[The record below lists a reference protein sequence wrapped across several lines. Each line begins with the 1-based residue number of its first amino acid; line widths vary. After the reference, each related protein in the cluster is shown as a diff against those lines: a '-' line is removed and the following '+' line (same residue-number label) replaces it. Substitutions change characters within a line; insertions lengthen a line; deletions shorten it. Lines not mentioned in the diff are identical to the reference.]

1 VPSTRVIAPPVL
13 VAAALVAGFAMWS
26 HSRHAARQG
35 REVVGSAQRPEVVD
49 SVSPPDS
56 VLLPYLHSLHFHSD
70 HVLSD
75 EQPLDWSRPSR
86 QAARVEP
93 VAMPGEAAPGGIV
106 ARMVNLADSVPRFGL
121 ATRGT
126 TYIWIQRDPEPK
138 YAMLITMDARGKLV
152 RRTKVRVEIYRDP
165 ADSGEAYLH
174 PRINQS
180 LARWVFDP
188 RSRSVRGLRTM
199 AIGTCH
205 TPCAP
210 NGWCKADSIG
220 SVSR

>member
-13 VAAALVAGFAMWS
+13 VAAVVVAAFAML
-26 HSRHAARQG
+26 SRSRNAASQRPEG
-35 REVVGSAQRPEVVD
+35 VGSAQRPEVVD

-56 VLLPYLHSLHFHSD
+56 ILLPYLHSLHFHSD

-93 VAMPGEAAPGGIV
+93 VAMPGAAAPGGIV
-106 ARMVNLADSVPRFGL
+106 ARMVNLGDSVPRFGL
-121 ATRGT
+121 ATRGI
-126 TYIWIQRDPEPK
+126 TYIWIQADPEPK
-138 YAMLITMDARGKLV
+138 YAMLITMDGRGSLV
-152 RRTKVRVEIYRDP
+152 RRSKVRVEIYRDP
-165 ADSGEAYLH
+165 RDTGEAYLH
-174 PRINQS
+174 PPINQS

-188 RSRSVRGLRTM
+188 RSRSVRGLRTV
-199 AIGTCH
+199 AVGTCH

-220 SVSR
+220 SLSR

>member
-1 VPSTRVIAPPVL
+1 MPSTRVIAPPVL
-13 VAAALVAGFAMWS
+13 VAAVVVAAFAMLS
-26 HSRHAARQG
+26 HSRNAARQG
-35 REVVGSAQRPEVVD
+35 PEVVRSAQRPEVVD

-56 VLLPYLHSLHFHSD
+56 VLSRYLRSLHFHSD

-93 VAMPGEAAPGGIV
+93 VAMPGAAAPGGIV
-106 ARMVNLADSVPRFGL
+106 ARMVNLGDSVPRFGL

-126 TYIWIQRDPEPK
+126 TYIWIQADPEPK
-138 YAMLITMDARGKLV
+138 YAMLLTMDARGTLV
-152 RRTKVRVEIYRDP
+152 RRSKVRVEIYRDP
-165 ADSGEAYLH
+165 ADTAEAYLH
-174 PRINQS
+174 PPINQS

-188 RSRSVRGLRTM
+188 RSRSVRGLRTV
-199 AIGTCH
+199 AVGTCH

-220 SVSR
+220 SLSR